1 MDATTDPIEPSGSSA
16 GRSIIDAIRASLTVV
31 GGLLLVMW
39 VVEIADTAV
48 LNDRLQSN
56 GIRPR
61 TGNGLDGVLWS
72 PFLHSGFPHLIS
84 NTIPFLM
91 LSALTLTGG
100 LARYIKASAIIILL
114 GGGLVWAFA
123 IGSNENHIGAS
134 GWVFGLLGFLLAAAV
149 IERKP
154 ATIAAGLIALVFYW
168 SLIFGFVPTEGIS
181 WEGHLFGFI
190 AGIVA
195 AKLIAKSAPAVTG
208 AKSGGFLSALQ
219 PPEID

>member
-1 MDATTDPIEPSGSSA
+1 
-16 GRSIIDAIRASLTVV
+16 
-31 GGLLLVMW
+31 
-39 VVEIADTAV
+39 
-48 LNDRLQSN
+48 
-56 GIRPR
+56 
-61 TGNGLDGVLWS
+61 
-72 PFLHSGFPHLIS
+72 
-84 NTIPFLM
+84 M

-100 LARYIKASAIIILL
+100 LARYIKASAIIIVL

-154 ATIAAGLIALVFYW
+154 VTIAAGLVALVFYW

-190 AGIVA
+190 AGIAA
-195 AKLIAKSAPAVTG
+195 AKFTTG
-208 AKSGGFLSALQ
+208 STADAIDGPSGGFLSKLQ
-219 PPEID
+219 PPEIS